1 MELGKRIR
9 EYRNIAGWNQD
20 ELAEKMFVSRQT
32 ISNWENDKS
41 YPDIQSL
48 LLLSNLFEVSLDKLV
63 KGDIE
68 KMTEIINEKDIK
80 EMEHYSK
87 IMTLGLILIVIL
99 TAPLFYWLGFYAY
112 IPIVIIFIPTMWAAI
127 KVEKIKKSNDIQ
139 TYKEI
144 LAFNRGE
151 KLDDITKQREIGKR
165 PYQKVVIVALVTLIS
180 LIIVI
185 AIGAILFAVGTHHL
199 S

>member
-9 EYRNIAGWNQD
+9 EYRNDAGWNQD
-20 ELAEKMFVSRQT
+20 KLAEKMFVSRQT

-48 LLLSNLFEVSLDKLV
+48 LLLSDLFDVSLDQLV

-80 EMEHYSK
+80 EMGRYGK
-87 IMTLGLILIVIL
+87 IMTVGLLLVMILAV
-99 TAPLFYWLGFYAY
+99 PLFLWLDFYAL
-112 IPIVIIFIPTMWAAI
+112 IPIGIIYVPTMWAAM
-127 KVEKIKKSNDIQ
+127 KVEKIKKNNDIQ

-144 LAFNRGE
+144 IAFNKGE
-151 KLDDITKQREIGKR
+151 KLDEISKQREIGKR
-165 PYQKVVIVALVTLIS
+165 PYQKVMIVILMTLLVVVVTGTIG
-180 LIIVI
+180 VI
-185 AIGAILFAVGTHHL
+185 AIILL
-199 S
+199 R

>member
-9 EYRNIAGWNQD
+9 EYRTAAKWNQD

-48 LLLSNLFEVSLDKLV
+48 LLLSNLFDVSLDQLV

-80 EMEHYSK
+80 EMERYSK
-87 IMTLGLILIVIL
+87 IMTIGLLTVIL
-99 TAPLFYWLGFYAY
+99 LTVPLFLWLGFYAL
-112 IPIVIIFIPTMWAAI
+112 IPIGVIYVPTHWAAM
-127 KVEKIKKSNDIQ
+127 KVEKIKKDHDVQ

-144 LAFNRGE
+144 IAFNKGE
-151 KLDDITKQREIGKR
+151 KLDEISKQREIGKR
-165 PYQKVVIVALVTLIS
+165 PYQKVMIVLLVVLFTLLVVGTMGAVALFFI
-180 LIIVI
+180 
-185 AIGAILFAVGTHHL
+185 
-199 S
+199 

>member
-99 TAPLFYWLGFYAY
+99 TAPLCSKW
-112 IPIVIIFIPTMWAAI
+112 
-127 KVEKIKKSNDIQ
+127 
-139 TYKEI
+139 
-144 LAFNRGE
+144 
-151 KLDDITKQREIGKR
+151 KR
-165 PYQKVVIVALVTLIS
+165 SIRRSARDRPFSFRLKTDLLLKRVLIRHS
-180 LIIVI
+180 RVRCRLM
-185 AIGAILFAVGTHHL
+185 
-199 S
+199 